1 MTLSEIIFGKEGGI
15 DDTTLF
21 NYDEDFENFL
31 KVCEF
36 YYPNRVSVVF
46 EKNRTDPDE
55 SIDDH
60 WDKSILILFDDFTI
74 INSNNLTHNIKD
86 LYVEFCFHSKNMKSS
101 KLRYPLSG
109 FRTTLTI
116 REGYTSYAH
125 SHLNMERIHNID
137 QFKQEIQNN
146 RQRDFC
152 LGDSNDFSDL
162 ARGFYERKSLKY
174 QDIYKMIEYLDQY
187 VRWESLEGGP
197 YRRMSRTKS
206 YDFNEDSVNSLTI
219 RRLSQT
225 SYSLNAV
232 YTDVDCRNINEDKK
246 KLFEAILKHP
256 SFDNNLNALYLKP
269 LMEGGSSGILT
280 NDPYEFSNNVFNTC
294 LHLQNESLIN
304 DDSSMFEILF
314 RHAFL
319 FCKDDKGYVLPAYIF
334 KRTYQIKDKPTN
346 KFKIKVAKTS
356 SLDDLKLVYGP
367 EIKKLCYIENE
378 DFTNNED
385 FQILQIIQNHERII
399 NPIFILQFERYIA
412 HIKAN
417 FKMVS
422 NKENF
427 INFLNRQ

>member
-15 DDTTLF
+15 NDTTLF

-46 EKNRTDPDE
+46 EKSCINPDE
-55 SIDDH
+55 SVDSH
-60 WDKSILILFDDFTI
+60 WNKSILILFDDFTI
-74 INSNNLTHNIKD
+74 VNSNNFTHNIKD
-86 LYVEFCFHSKNMKSS
+86 LYVEFQFYSKNMNAAR
-101 KLRYPLSG
+101 LRNPLSG

-116 REGYTSYAH
+116 REGYTGYAH
-125 SHLNMERIHNID
+125 SHLNVPSIKNID
-137 QFKQEIQNN
+137 QFKYEIQNN
-146 RQRDFC
+146 RQREFC

-162 ARGFYERKSLKY
+162 VRDFYDKKSLKY

-187 VRWESLEGGP
+187 VRWESVEGGP
-197 YRRMSRTKS
+197 YRRMSYTKS
-206 YDFNEDSVNSLTI
+206 YSFDEDSNNSMTI

-225 SYSLNAV
+225 TYPLNVV
-232 YTDVDCRNINEDKK
+232 YTDINYRNVNKDKK

-256 SFDNNLNALYLKP
+256 SFDNNLNTRYLKP
-269 LMEGGSSGILT
+269 LIEGGSSGILT

-294 LHLQNESLIN
+294 LNLQNESLVN
-304 DDSSMFEILF
+304 DDSSMFGILF

-334 KRTYQIKDKPTN
+334 KRTYQIGNKSAN

-367 EIKKLCYIENE
+367 EIKKLCYIEDE
-378 DFTNNED
+378 DFDNDED
-385 FQILQIIQNHERII
+385 SQILQIIQNHERII

-417 FKMVS
+417 FKMVT
-422 NKENF
+422 NKEHF